1 MAPAPQGPFS
11 NYGNEG
17 FNSWDI
23 DMAMKQLQGQPGMI
37 GQFQDIGMQPVQAYY
52 QSGSN
57 TESWRGELASNLMA
71 LPSQDTPLKQ
81 SYDFVGD
88 TQTSQM
94 QPVSQM
100 TDMQGQMMQ
109 VIVLPFGAPPPEGA
123 IAVSP
128 GSEGLVQDPVP
139 QVMQGQFIAVA
150 AGEAPPEGAQFIGAM
165 TGDLSHSEATSPS
178 RQNSRALKIKDPRTG
193 REVCAPGEETA
204 ALSPSRR
211 MRIVNPKTG
220 EEVRL

>member
-11 NYGNEG
+11 TYGSEG
-17 FNSWDI
+17 FNEWDI
-23 DMAMKQLQGQPGMI
+23 AMAMKQLQGQPGMI
-37 GQFQDIGMQPVQAYY
+37 GQFQDMGMQPVQGYY

-71 LPSQDTPLKQ
+71 LPSQEIPVEQ
-81 SYDFVGD
+81 NFDFVGD
-88 TQTSQM
+88 MQTSQM

-100 TDMQGQMMQ
+100 TNIQGQMMQ
-109 VIVLPFGAPPPEGA
+109 VIVLPLGAAPPAGA

-128 GSEGLVQDPVP
+128 GSDSLAQEP
-139 QVMQGQFIAVA
+139 VMQGQIITVA
-150 AGEAPPEGAQFIGAM
+150 AGEAPPEGAQFIGTM
-165 TGDLSHSEATSPS
+165 TGDLSQSEATSPT